1 MHKIKILVFGTGS
14 AAYRHVKCL
23 KKIIKKNNVFVYSPN
38 IARSNNFAKK
48 NNISVEK
55 NPFTNINTYSGIIIA
70 NANNKHFSTIKKLI
84 KYKKNILCEK
94 PIVTSIKEF
103 KYLQKNIKKLSLID
117 TCFQLRTNEC
127 IQKIKNL
134 IYNNKKNKLL
144 HFRFF
149 VGYRYDLWRPNN
161 DYSKLRSAGNK
172 TSAGVIWELSHEIDL
187 LRFLLGNTLKA
198 SAYLTKVS
206 NLKIKV
212 PDLANIIIKLKNG
225 VTGNIQLDMVSPVY
239 RRGIE
244 LVFEKFI
251 LNFDYNKGIIKKTD
265 KNNISKII
273 FKKKESPVIMTMK
286 VIKNFIKSIKNYD
299 NKKVCTIN
307 DSLNSVK
314 LINKIITNSNKI
326 R

>member
-1 MHKIKILVFGTGS
+1 MYKIKILVFGTGS
-14 AAYRHVKCL
+14 AATRHVKCL
-23 KKIIKKNNVFVYSPN
+23 KKINKENKVFIYSSS
-38 IARSNNFAKK
+38 IARSKEFAKK

-55 NPFTNINTYSGIIIA
+55 NPFKNINIYSGIIIA
-70 NANNKHFSTIKKLI
+70 NANNKHFSIIKKLI

-94 PIVTSIKEF
+94 PIVTSIKEL

-117 TCFQLRTNEC
+117 TCYQLRTNAC
-127 IQKIKNL
+127 ILKIKNL
-134 IYNNKKNKLL
+134 IYNNKENKLL
-144 HFRFF
+144 HFRFY

-172 TSAGVIWELSHEIDL
+172 ISAGVIWELSHEIDL
-187 LRFLLGNTLKA
+187 LRFLLGNKIQVGA
-198 SAYLTKVS
+198 FLTKVS
-206 NLKIKV
+206 NLNIKV

-225 VTGNIQLDMVSPVY
+225 VTGNVQLDMVSPVY

-244 LVFEKFI
+244 LIFEKFI

-265 KNNISKII
+265 KNNISRII
-273 FKKKESPVIMTMK
+273 FKKKESPIIMTMK
-286 VIKNFIKSIKNYD
+286 VIKNFIKSVKNYD
-299 NKKVCTIN
+299 NKKICTIN

-314 LINKIITNSNKI
+314 LINRIITNSNKI